1 MTASRSDRRDHGP
14 AHCAACPARPAP
26 RRHRFRPGGV
36 ESLEDRQLM
45 AASPLAELGA
55 GGHRVHDVRVHGA
68 TPGDVTLPGGTT
80 SEQVF
85 YNTSGISIQPVTAW
99 QGIVASGT
107 AGQYFITGTSL
118 HRVREVGLLYEG
130 PISGEGGTTYA
141 VNYPG
146 ATNTSVYGVTDLGG
160 DSIRLVGSYRRGG
173 HIQGFVFQGTT
184 ASLTDKHDY
193 RTVNDTHSIYTF
205 MHSTMND
212 LAVGD
217 SNAAGAKGKAP
228 LGADRSFIYDV
239 ANHKIASR
247 IVYPGSTSTTAYGIW
262 YNGGTS
268 CTIDGGYQ
276 AADGSVTY
284 GYLVDYDPATGRFS
298 NWTSYSD
305 PNAAGGVN
313 NFTHFEGISSPTPGV
328 YTLSADSGSGAVHG
342 SWVIVARQT
351 NGSFGPGTWVPLVDT
366 NDANTSLGDNSVA
379 GNQVVGIVVTS
390 SGTVAYQATVVSPS
404 PTT

>member
-55 GGHRVHDVRVHGA
+55 GGHRVHDVHVHGA

-141 VNYPG
+141 VNYP
-146 ATNTSVYGVTDLGG
+146 APPTRAS
-160 DSIRLVGSYRRGG
+160 
-173 HIQGFVFQGTT
+173 T
-184 ASLTDKHDY
+184 ASPTSAG
-193 RTVNDTHSIYTF
+193 TVSGW
-205 MHSTMND
+205 S
-212 LAVGD
+212 
-217 SNAAGAKGKAP
+217 AATGGAATS
-228 LGADRSFIYDV
+228 R
-239 ANHKIASR
+239 ASSSR
-247 IVYPGSTSTTAYGIW
+247 GRPRASPTSTITGPSMIRIRS
-262 YNGGTS
+262 TRS
-268 CTIDGGYQ
+268 CT
-276 AADGSVTY
+276 
-284 GYLVDYDPATGRFS
+284 
-298 NWTSYSD
+298 
-305 PNAAGGVN
+305 
-313 NFTHFEGISSPTPGV
+313 
-328 YTLSADSGSGAVHG
+328 
-342 SWVIVARQT
+342 AR
-351 NGSFGPGTWVPLVDT
+351 
-366 NDANTSLGDNSVA
+366 
-379 GNQVVGIVVTS
+379 
-390 SGTVAYQATVVSPS
+390 
-404 PTT
+404 